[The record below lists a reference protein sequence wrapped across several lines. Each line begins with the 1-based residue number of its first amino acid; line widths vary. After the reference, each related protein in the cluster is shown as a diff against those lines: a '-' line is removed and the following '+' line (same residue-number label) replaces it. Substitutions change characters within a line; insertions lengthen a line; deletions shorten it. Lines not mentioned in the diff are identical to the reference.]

1 MSNRAERGFSPGG
14 IHAILRPYL
23 EKCMSALQAS
33 VHSVVPRMCQ
43 RVPER
48 GSVISILF
56 AAIPLSSG
64 ELDAHGGEKKCC
76 LGQRRVSSSRRHM

>member
-1 MSNRAERGFSPGG
+1 
-14 IHAILRPYL
+14 
-23 EKCMSALQAS
+23 MSALQAS

-64 ELDAHGGEKKCC
+64 ELDAPGKKNAAWASAAFHHLVDIESSPKHATLRGLEK
-76 LGQRRVSSSRRHM
+76 